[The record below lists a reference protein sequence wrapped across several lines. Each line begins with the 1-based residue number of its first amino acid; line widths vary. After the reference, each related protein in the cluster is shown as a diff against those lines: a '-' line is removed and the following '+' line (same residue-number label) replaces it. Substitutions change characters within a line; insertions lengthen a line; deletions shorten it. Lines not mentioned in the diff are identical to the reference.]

1 MTTQLDGI
9 KYKALVTSCEQ
20 KASTLKI
27 LLDVAEE
34 LDLKEEVDK
43 YSLEYDNACIRLQAA
58 KVLKE
63 NYELENDYSKPIAQ
77 TLNDYSKDC
86 LTLLK
91 QYCFMKNIQRHLVAQ
106 PITITII
113 LGEDA
118 VTFTINNERLD
129 ISSASSFV
137 KTSKVFI

>member
-20 KASTLKI
+20 KASTLMI

-34 LDLKEEVDK
+34 LGFKEEVDK
-43 YSLEYDNACIRLQAA
+43 YALEYDNACIRLQAA
-58 KVLKE
+58 KVLLE
-63 NYELENDYSKPIAQ
+63 NYELENDYSKPITQ
-77 TLNDYSKDC
+77 TLNNYSKAC
-86 LTLLK
+86 LTLMK
-91 QYCFMKNIQRHLVAQ
+91 HYCLYKDIQRHLVDQ
-106 PITITII
+106 PLTITII

-137 KTSKVFI
+137 KTSKVFT